1 MLASFSFF
9 GQRAARLYLRA
20 EVFRLFFVFNF
31 FSFGQRAARL
41 YLRAEVCRF
50 FPASPRLGLA
60 TGRCQAT
67 VEEEGEREREREKII
82 DNQQMTQ
89 GW

>member
-1 MLASFSFF
+1 MVLASFSFF

-41 YLRAEVCRF
+41 YLRAEVCGF

-60 TGRCQAT
+60 CQVRGRGMESESERARAR
-67 VEEEGEREREREKII
+67 EREREREVYC
-82 DNQQMTQ
+82 
-89 GW
+89 